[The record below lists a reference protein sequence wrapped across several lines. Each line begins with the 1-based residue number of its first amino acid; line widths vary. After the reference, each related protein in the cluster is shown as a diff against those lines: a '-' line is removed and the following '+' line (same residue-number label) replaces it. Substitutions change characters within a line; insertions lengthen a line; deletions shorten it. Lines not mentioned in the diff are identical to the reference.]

1 MIPLHDDIN
10 SISRMDIPA
19 TCPSLLDR
27 LIHSDPADSTDVKY
41 VLTPANSILYKSLLE
56 GYEPLLGGEV
66 E

>member
-1 MIPLHDDIN
+1 
-10 SISRMDIPA
+10 MDIPA